1 MSSCLSGY
9 LSIIINY
16 AHYCTSAKYSK
27 LVSNKLVEPD
37 YQSMNISYA
46 ICKTLWNQSWISL
59 RAKKPIYKQLCKFGP
74 APDAPFEC
82 DFFGLQYHGN
92 LNNSIEFNIYYHAAF
107 EKPLLFFLRDTL
119 QALSAATTN
128 PMVFTDIGANIG
140 QHSLFMSRF
149 ADQIYAF
156 EPFAPVRDRLQYHIH
171 LNQVRNIQVHAVGL
185 SQRDEL
191 LPFFAPTGRN
201 QGIGSFD
208 STTISKGNVDA
219 GKLQLVNGDAYL
231 AMQRMQ
237 APALMKID
245 VEGFEKNVL
254 LGLRDTLATARP
266 VLVTE
271 ITYGK
276 ALSFENAEDLLQV
289 LPPNYQLFA
298 FDTRKSDGGKARR
311 RGAQARRSGHYQLV
325 EFRRWLPTGQDD
337 VIACPLEKVA
347 LLPLSGPVV
356 SKR

>member
-1 MSSCLSGY
+1 
-9 LSIIINY
+9 
-16 AHYCTSAKYSK
+16 
-27 LVSNKLVEPD
+27 
-37 YQSMNISYA
+37 MNISHA
-46 ICKTLWNQSWISL
+46 ICNTLWNQSWLSL
-59 RAKKPIYKQLCKFGP
+59 RTKKSIYKQLCKFGP
-74 APDAPFEC
+74 APDAPFKS

-92 LNNSIEFNIYYHAAF
+92 LNNSIEFNIYYHDAF

-119 QALSAATTN
+119 QALNSSSAN
-128 PMVFTDIGANIG
+128 PLVFCDIGANIG

-171 LNQVRNIQVHAVGL
+171 LNQIRNIQVHAVGL
-185 SQRDEL
+185 SNTDEL

-208 STTISKGNVDA
+208 STTVSKGNVES

-231 AMQRMQ
+231 AMQRML
-237 APALMKID
+237 APTLMKID

-254 LGLRDTLATARP
+254 LGLRETLVATRP

-276 ALSFENAEDLLQV
+276 ALSFKSAEDLMQV

-298 FDTRKSDGGKARR
+298 FDTRKSDGSKARR
-311 RGAQARRSGHYQLV
+311 RGAKARRSGQYQLV
-325 EFRRWLPTGQDD
+325 DFRRWLPTGQDD
-337 VIACPLEKVA
+337 VIACPQEKVA
-347 LLPLSGPVV
+347 LLPVSGPVASV
-356 SKR
+356 A

>member
-1 MSSCLSGY
+1 
-9 LSIIINY
+9 
-16 AHYCTSAKYSK
+16 
-27 LVSNKLVEPD
+27 
-37 YQSMNISYA
+37 MNISHA
-46 ICKTLWNQSWISL
+46 ICNTLWNQSWLSL
-59 RAKKPIYKQLCKFGP
+59 RTKKSIYKQLCKFGP
-74 APDAPFEC
+74 APDAPFKS

-92 LNNSIEFNIYYHAAF
+92 LNNSIEFNIYYHDAF

-119 QALSAATTN
+119 QALNSSSAN
-128 PMVFTDIGANIG
+128 PLVFCDIGANIG

-171 LNQVRNIQVHAVGL
+171 LNQIRNIQVHAVGL
-185 SQRDEL
+185 SNTDEL

-208 STTISKGNVDA
+208 STTVSKGNVES

-231 AMQRMQ
+231 AMQRML
-237 APALMKID
+237 APTLMKID

-254 LGLRDTLATARP
+254 LGLRETLVATRP

-276 ALSFENAEDLLQV
+276 ALSFKNAEDLMQV

-298 FDTRKSDGGKARR
+298 FDTRKSDGSKARR
-311 RGAQARRSGHYQLV
+311 RGAKARRSGQYQLV
-325 EFRRWLPTGQDD
+325 DFRRWLPTGQDD
-337 VIACPLEKVA
+337 VIACPQEKVA

-356 SKR
+356 TSP